1 MKNTNFFSLG
11 WKDAI
16 KGLIMA
22 VGGAV
27 FAVIESSVSTGN
39 FHLDWPYIGKI
50 AGAAAVV
57 YLGKN
62 LFTNSQDQFA
72 KPEPKDKTN

>member
-11 WKDAI
+11 WKDFI
-16 KGLIMA
+16 KGFIMA

-27 FAVIESSVSTGN
+27 FSVVQTSIEAGQ
-39 FHLDWPYIGKI
+39 FHFDLKQI
-50 AGAAAVV
+50 AIVAGGAACV

-62 LFTNSQDQFA
+62 LFTNSNDQFA
-72 KPEPKDKTN
+72 KPESKP

>member
-1 MKNTNFFSLG
+1 MKQNTFLSLG
-11 WKDAI
+11 WKDFA

-27 FAVIESSVSTGN
+27 FAVIQTSLEAGQFQINWKQVASV
-39 FHLDWPYIGKI
+39 
-50 AGAAAVV
+50 AAATACV

-72 KPEPKDKTN
+72 KPEPKP

>member
-11 WKDAI
+11 WKDFV

-27 FAVIESSVSTGN
+27 FAVVQTSLE
-39 FHLDWPYIGKI
+39 
-50 AGAAAVV
+50 AGQFQINWKQVAIVAGSAACV
-57 YLGKN
+57 YLSKN

-72 KPEPKDKTN
+72 KPEPKP